1 MGIRLDVETRDN
13 CKIFVFEKYFKIIMT
28 GVHKS

>member
-1 MGIRLDVETRDN
+1 MGMRLDVETRGDY
-13 CKIFVFEKYFKIIMT
+13 KIFALEQYFKIIMT